1 MTTAQAPVARRDFG
15 GALTLGAIAGAGV
28 WVGAAMALSKL
39 LLPAEAVA
47 KYNIFQLQQ
56 LWPYFFERSVKNE
69 MFLLLPA
76 AAGTAVFTYFFLI
89 LASEKVRPEV
99 HADGPQL
106 RRGAGAAR
114 EAIKK
119 EATRSDVICTVAG
132 IKLTIDRIRRSFLI
146 LGSIGSGKTVTIWS
160 LIKALI
166 PAGYKLLIIDG
177 PKGDYSQTLDK
188 ALIIAPW
195 HNGPAWDI
203 AADCSTRN
211 HARELAKSLIPV
223 SEKEPLWGNAAGMVF
238 VAIIC
243 KLQATQGQKWGW
255 VDIYE
260 HIILTVP
267 ELKNIA
273 EQYYPPAVQVVA
285 DAESKTTQS
294 VVINL
299 TAYMSDVYEMALAW
313 KNVDK
318 KFSFTNWWQ
327 AEGKGPQIVI
337 LQGSGEFQSLA
348 GGYISSII
356 NTLATL
362 TASPSFPESKTRK
375 NCVVIDEMAQLPK
388 LAGVQKFLEIGR
400 SKGASAILAT
410 QSPAQ
415 LVEIYG
421 QNSYSAWAAMVGTK
435 VFCRIL
441 GYDDAQVALKE
452 IGERE
457 IYRPATTVTKTA
469 GGESISSSYT
479 KEKTGVISQADLA
492 ELGPEKTGVKT
503 ILAGVGKDPIELV
516 FPFTDTTPRRP
527 AFIKNPDFNKP
538 TVTVTKTKTEEAAL
552 EGSDIKTEEPEPAD
566 ITAEMPEPAVFDTS
580 NDEPDFNERHTFF
593 LQKRPEEPSNEPTE
607 PTEPAD
613 GELSE
618 AAEKDMA
625 ADANGIAAGAVVGI
639 DAHILSELAHAAD
652 LYNEVN
658 TCDSEHSDGS
668 TITAIEYSDNDQN
681 TTPKKKR
688 LRRKQT
694 EHTDTQ
700 SS

>member
-1 MTTAQAPVARRDFG
+1 MTTAQAPVARRDFS

-28 WVGAAMALSKL
+28 FVGASMALSKL
-39 LLPAEAVA
+39 VLSAEAAA

-56 LWPYFFERSVKNE
+56 LWPYFFELSVTIE

-76 AAGTAVFTYFFLI
+76 AAGIAAFAYLFFL
-89 LASEKVRPEV
+89 LASTKNRPEV
-99 HADGPQL
+99 HAEGPQL

-119 EATRSDVICTVAG
+119 ETTRSDVICTVAG

-146 LGSIGSGKTVTIWS
+146 LGSIGSGKTVTIWA
-160 LIKALI
+160 IVKALI

-177 PKGDYSQTLDK
+177 PKGDYSQTLEK

-195 HNGPAWDI
+195 HAGPAWDI

-223 SEKEPLWGNAAGMVF
+223 SDKDPLWGNAAGMIF

-255 VDIYE
+255 SELYE

-267 ELKNIA
+267 ELKTIA

-313 KNVDK
+313 QNVGK
-318 KFSFTNWWQ
+318 KFSFTKWWQ
-327 AEGKGPQIVI
+327 AEEKGPQVVI

-441 GYDDAQVALKE
+441 GADDAQVALKE

-492 ELGPEKTGVKT
+492 ELGPEKAGVKV
-503 ILAGVGKDPIELV
+503 ILTGVGKDPIELV
-516 FPFTDTTPRRP
+516 FPFTDTAPRRA
-527 AFIKNPDFNKP
+527 AFIENPDFNKP
-538 TVTVTKTKTEEAAL
+538 AVTVIKTEEATPA
-552 EGSDIKTEEPEPAD
+552 SADDVTTEEAEPAD
-566 ITAEMPEPAVFDTS
+566 DELLPVNFDFIPDEREHEKRTS
-580 NDEPDFNERHTFF
+580 FF
-593 LQKRPEEPSNEPTE
+593 LQKRPEEPTN
-607 PTEPAD
+607 EPAD

-618 AAEKDMA
+618 AAGKDIA
-625 ADANGIAAGAVVGI
+625 IDAIGIAAGAVVGI
-639 DAHILSELAHAAD
+639 DAHMLSELAHVAD
-652 LYNEVN
+652 IYDEVN
-658 TCDSEHSDGS
+658 TCDGDGS
-668 TITAIEYSDNDQN
+668 TVTAIEYSDNDQN
-681 TTPKKKR
+681 TKLKKKR

-700 SS
+700 ST